1 MRPRVRRGMPA
12 GTGKS
17 RAKSESSREKKY
29 RLLSAD
35 EALIKKALL
44 PENGCSHMY
53 GDVRV

>member
-1 MRPRVRRGMPA
+1 MPA

-17 RAKSESSREKKY
+17 RAKSEAREKKT
-29 RLLSAD
+29 SAD
-35 EALIKKALL
+35 EALKKALL

>member
-17 RAKSESSREKKY
+17 RAREKKY

-35 EALIKKALL
+35 EALKKALL